1 MTVEKVEREAGEKL
15 RREAREKLQREAR
28 RGGTAPRRVAVI
40 FNPATGGEDAP
51 SRADETR
58 AALAAAGLDVLWLE
72 TTREDPGQGLTRRA
86 VEEGVDLVMA
96 SGGDG
101 TVMACVTGLAGTE
114 VPFAVLPGGTGNLLA
129 NNFDIPSD
137 VEGALEVALRG
148 DRRRIDVGA
157 IGDDRFVVM
166 SGIGFD
172 AAMLRD
178 ADPGLKKRIGALAY
192 VISGLKHLRRR
203 PTTFHI
209 RADDQQPIV
218 RTGQCVLV
226 ANLGRL
232 QGRLP
237 VLPDAQPDD
246 GLLDVA
252 VLLTRTVGDWLKV
265 AARVLARRRRD
276 DRQMETF
283 RVRRVEVRCDRPQ
296 PMERDG
302 DPAGPT
308 DRLVVE
314 VVPSALTLCVPA
326 TKAEAGPERSMR

>member
-1 MTVEKVEREAGEKL
+1 VTVEKVGREP
-15 RREAREKLQREAR
+15 RQ
-28 RGGTAPRRVAVI
+28 GGTAPRRVAVV
-40 FNPATGGEDAP
+40 FNPATGGQD
-51 SRADETR
+51 STTRADETR

-72 TTREDPGQGLTRRA
+72 TTKEDPGQGLARRA

-114 VPFAVLPGGTGNLLA
+114 VPLAVLAGGTGNLLA
-129 NNFDIPSD
+129 NNFDIPGD
-137 VEGALEVALRG
+137 TEGAVEVALHG

-157 IGDDRFVVM
+157 IGDDRFVVI

-178 ADPGLKKRIGALAY
+178 ADPKLKQRIGALAY
-192 VISGLKHLRRR
+192 VLSGLKNLRRR
-203 PTTFHI
+203 PTRFHI
-209 RADDQQPIV
+209 RADDREPIV
-218 RTGQCVLV
+218 RSGQGVLV
-226 ANLGRL
+226 GNLGRL

-237 VLPDAQPDD
+237 VLPDAEPDD

-252 VLLTRTVGDWLKV
+252 VLRTRTVADWVKV
-265 AARVLARRRRD
+265 AVRVLARRRRD

-283 RVRRVEVRCDRPQ
+283 RARRVEVRCDRPQ
-296 PMERDG
+296 PIERDG

-326 TKAEAGPERSMR
+326 ATEDGDRERSMR